1 MKAPNSFK
9 LKYGWSVQST
19 SSTEFPFA
27 AKGISRIKSMSRMRE
42 DMGDEWRED
51 AGFIIAI
58 KRGI

>member
-19 SSTEFPFA
+19 RSTELPFGG
-27 AKGISRIKSMSRMRE
+27 KGITTIKSMSRMRE
-42 DMGDEWRED
+42 DMGDEWRKN